1 MKTEDSDDAIRKKI
15 KSLASPYGQE
25 EIDAVYNY
33 VKQQQ
38 TDPERKYYLIG
49 FISLAGLIIFGS
61 LTLNIF
67 QVQKQTNLEHTIDT
81 LKKNLAKSEANNKL
95 IKTDTIYVNNYL
107 AEKGGNNAVANS
119 KNSTQS
125 QPDVTFNSTIPSKKD
140 FNKKS
145 TNKNIVSNNTPLS
158 SRKKNTYLASNGIN
172 NKSKTIK
179 TTGNDKLAHYQ
190 EVAPSLTQ
198 NGTNN
203 TKINESVSKY
213 EKLNKTIAYIIEN
226 DVKKD
231 SLTVPQANKFNTEN
245 DSSLSKKDTVNSIK
259 NSNNIA
265 IIDSTTNASRKKEF
279 SLAKNLEYRAGVGF
293 EVANSQLG
301 YSILGE
307 MVYKKKLI
315 ISVGLKYLSTGKE
328 LFSDDDDYHHHKNKN
343 FKNSYAQQVKDS
355 IHHNIKISNTV
366 FQIPI
371 TFSYSFQLKKNFSL
385 IFGIGTDIDLYAVQ
399 HVEYRHP
406 VTNSDFTQK
415 KFDVKQPTLYFNNT
429 VLSTGLQ
436 KQFKHFV
443 FQLSPFVSPQLK
455 NVTYKTESVYYGLR
469 IRAYYCF

>member
-15 KSLASPYGQE
+15 KSLTSPYGQE
-25 EIDAVYNY
+25 EIDAVHNY

-49 FISLAGLIIFGS
+49 FISLIGLIIFGL

-67 QVQKQTNLEHTIDT
+67 QFQKQTNLEHTIDT

-107 AEKGGNNAVANS
+107 VEKRSDNASVNS
-119 KNSTQS
+119 KNNHNN
-125 QPDVTFNSTIPSKKD
+125 QPNVTFNNTYTTKND
-140 FNKKS
+140 FIKKS
-145 TNKNIVSNNTPLS
+145 INKNIVSNSTPLS
-158 SRKKNTYLASNGIN
+158 SQEKSTPLIPNGIN
-172 NKSKTIK
+172 NKSKTINTASNNK
-179 TTGNDKLAHYQ
+179 IVSYQ
-190 EVAPSLTQ
+190 ETPSPLIP
-198 NGTNN
+198 NGTYNTNN
-203 TKINESVSKY
+203 QISETIGKSEVPNKKIDPV
-213 EKLNKTIAYIIEN
+213 LEN
-226 DVKKD
+226 SVKKD
-231 SLTVPQANKFNTEN
+231 SITIPQANKSTTEN
-245 DSSLSKKDTVNSIK
+245 DSSLSKKDTVNSTK
-259 NSNNIA
+259 NSNNLA
-265 IIDSTTNASRKKEF
+265 ITDSTANATQKREF
-279 SLAKNLEYRAGVGF
+279 LLTKNLDYRVGLGF

-307 MVYKKKLI
+307 MVYKKKFI
-315 ISVGLKYLSTGKE
+315 IGVGLKYLSTGKE

-343 FKNSYAQQVKDS
+343 FKNSYAKQVQDS

-371 TFSYSFQLKKNFSL
+371 TFSYSLQLKRNFSL

-399 HVEYRHP
+399 HVEYKHP
-406 VTNSDFTQK
+406 ITNSDYTQK

-469 IRAYYCF
+469 IRAY